1 MKIAIMQPYFMPYI
15 GYFQL
20 INAVDKFVLYDNIEY
35 TKKGWINRNRIL
47 VNGKDEYITLPLKK
61 DSDYLHVNQRFLS
74 DSFNVEIKKTLNK
87 IGEVY
92 RKAPQYSQT
101 MTLLN
106 EIFLYEEKNLF
117 EYIKH
122 SIRKLLS
129 ILDIQTEIVVSSD
142 INIIHDLKSV
152 DKVLAICENLKSK
165 TYINPIGG
173 VSLYSHSTFKQKQIN
188 LLFLKSNSI
197 QYHQFNREF
206 VPWLS
211 IIDVLMFNDIERVK
225 QLINTEF
232 QLIENESI

>member
-1 MKIAIMQPYFMPYI
+1 MPYI

-20 INAVDKFVLYDNIEY
+20 INTVDKFVLYDNIEY

-74 DSFNVEIKKTLNK
+74 DNFNVEIKKTLNK

-92 RKAPQYSQT
+92 RKAPQYTQT
-101 MTLLN
+101 MRLLN

-117 EYIKH
+117 KFIKH
-122 SIRKLLS
+122 SIFRLLS
-129 ILDIQTEIVVSSD
+129 FLDINTEIVISSEL
-142 INIIHDLKSV
+142 NIQHVLKSE
-152 DKVLAICENLKSK
+152 DKVLAICKKLKSN

-188 LLFLKSNSI
+188 LLFLKSNPI
-197 QYHQFNREF
+197 QYHQFNKEF
-206 VPWLS
+206 IPWLS
-211 IIDVLMFNDIERVK
+211 IIDVLMFNDIEMVK

-232 QLIENESI
+232 QLIANESI

>member
-1 MKIAIMQPYFMPYI
+1 MQPYFMPYI

-20 INAVDKFVLYDNIEY
+20 INTVDKFVLYDNIEY

-74 DSFNVEIKKTLNK
+74 DNFNVEIKKTLNK

-101 MTLLN
+101 MRLLN

-117 EYIKH
+117 KFIKH
-122 SIRKLLS
+122 SIFRLLS
-129 ILDIQTEIVVSSD
+129 FLDINTEIVISSEL
-142 INIIHDLKSV
+142 NIQHVLKSE
-152 DKVLAICENLKSK
+152 DKVLAICKKLKSN

-188 LLFLKSNSI
+188 LLFLKSNPI
-197 QYHQFNREF
+197 QYHQFNKEF
-206 VPWLS
+206 IPWLS
-211 IIDVLMFNDIERVK
+211 IIDVLMFNDIETVK

-232 QLIENESI
+232 QLIANESI